1 VGHFTGARGTSLFR
15 QRWRPEAP
23 ARAVLVNLHGL
34 GDHSALYPAV
44 VERFTSS
51 GFAVHSPDLRGNGR
65 SPGQRGYI
73 SRWGVFREDLRRFLA
88 VVGAEEPGLPVFLLG
103 NSLGGLI
110 VLEYVLEYPEGLQ
123 GVIAASPPLGSLGIP
138 APLLAL
144 GRVMSRVLPR
154 FALRTGMDLSG
165 LARDPTVIETV
176 AGDPLFHRW
185 GTARLSVE
193 VAGAVA
199 RVHEGAPHFPL
210 PVLLLHGNAD
220 RMVLPDGTRAI
231 MRRLGQADRQLLEY
245 PEGFHALFADIGG
258 DQVLADVERWIEAH
272 MPSGR

>member
-1 VGHFTGARGTSLFR
+1 MGHFTGARGTSLFR

-23 ARAVLVNLHGL
+23 ARGVLVNLHGL

-110 VLEYVLEYPEGLQ
+110 VLEYALEYPEGLQ

-144 GRVMSRVLPR
+144 GSVMSRVLPR

-165 LARDPTVIETV
+165 LARDPAVVETV
-176 AGDPLFHRW
+176 AGGSPLPSLGHREALRRS
-185 GTARLSVE
+185 GRSGG
-193 VAGAVA
+193 AGARGRA
-199 RVHEGAPHFPL
+199 AFSASRPSASRQCRPHGAPRWHPG
-210 PVLLLHGNAD
+210 V
-220 RMVLPDGTRAI
+220 
-231 MRRLGQADRQLLEY
+231 
-245 PEGFHALFADIGG
+245 HAA
-258 DQVLADVERWIEAH
+258 AR
-272 MPSGR
+272 SG